1 MEAEARF
8 QQLESQHDWEGA
20 RGALERAI
28 AETESSEARASLHL
42 RLGRLLRDQLLQ
54 GVAALKHFQDAYK
67 LNPGLTE
74 SLADARAVYWELG
87 KLPMV
92 QKLLLLELKAVG
104 GGGRAAEL
112 YRALGD
118 VLSDQGDLEGATDAY
133 KKALQAGAKV
143 DELLA
148 DAQLQGEEWQE
159 RIGELLRI
167 AHEAPTS
174 AERCDAFVRAARI
187 ARRFA
192 PGEFEEILV
201 KAYAANP
208 CDPAAAALYETLL
221 VDEERT
227 DVILETQQAVLAE
240 IEDPKARAAA
250 AFAFGARWAQRHHNP
265 EVAARFLE
273 EALRLDPGLEPA
285 FNFLRERYGQEEGDW
300 ERVVRLADELGD
312 RGHVDPSCSYLLAG
326 GGLVAWRRLGNMK
339 RAEQFFERLGAI
351 APEHPALAAFEAQ
364 TGKPVTSRSTAGSA
378 TDGGTGI
385 TAAQSI
391 DPMPHGN
398 SETEHMDEHEAEQ
411 QTLDEQAMS
420 AERPVTGA
428 SEPPNS
434 GEVVGDVRQVDE
446 AKVAELKEKLEQA
459 EKRPHEYVK
468 VLVALGDE
476 VVDPIERA
484 DYYRQ
489 AAELYAGKFGNHAE
503 AVKTYE
509 LLIEVLPDDVQA
521 LTYLR
526 EMYEKRRDWEKLIAL
541 SRREAESMPPGS
553 ERTEAFRQMAQLAT
567 ERIKKPDVCVN
578 LWAMVLESDPADVEA
593 LGALAGLYERARDY
607 EQLASTLEK
616 LAEVTFDD
624 KQKVEVLTKLGQVAG
639 DRLKDDER
647 AAEAYRLLLT
657 LRPDDRRAQEQLK
670 KRYVALGRWDDLEL
684 FYADTGNWDEFIRV
698 LESNESRAESDAQ
711 RIGML
716 MKVAELWVTQKG
728 KPDRA
733 ARALEKVL
741 SIDETHLDAAERLIP
756 IYEQANN
763 PKGLAKAIEAKL
775 THMDE
780 PEVRLE
786 LLRQVAQLYEE
797 RLRDK
802 ESAFERFAS
811 AFALAPADEQ
821 SQGDMERA
829 AKATGAWDRVVAAY
843 QTAIEGADED
853 TAGVLRLR
861 LGRIFVD
868 ELGKVEEALAE
879 YRAVYESQPDN
890 SEALV
895 ALETLYRKTGGWAD
909 LLEVYNKKLELAADP
924 EDRKTTLF
932 AIAELQEQQLG
943 DATSAIQ
950 TYDAVLE
957 EDATDVGA
965 LSALDRLYRQTESWV
980 EYASVLERRIELDTS
995 EADLVDL
1002 KYRLAQ
1008 TQLTELGDAAKA
1020 LENFREILFL
1030 DANHDGAR
1038 LALEGLLADETLR
1051 GEAARI
1057 LETIYEQR
1065 EDWQKLVEALEI
1077 LAEATDDPDQKVALL
1092 RKMASTASN
1101 QLGSS
1106 EAAIDAQARAVKADP
1121 GNADARLE
1129 LEELAEQAGASEKLI
1144 EIYRDIALKLT
1155 DPDLA
1160 REYWMRLAAIHE
1172 RLGAVDAA
1180 AEAYTKVLDVDPGN
1194 SDALQAMDALYRAHE
1209 RWEELIGVYRMRID
1223 LAVDPGQSEALYA
1236 QMAEVFEERLDKIE
1250 EAIAAYREILALDPT
1265 SRLALGALD
1274 GLLSRQGKWEE
1285 LAENLETQLGLADT
1299 EEAQGKLML
1308 RLASLRE
1315 SKMGEV
1321 QEAIEG
1327 YRQVLE
1333 RDPTNAEALSALERL
1348 GQDEAHEL
1356 LIAEILE
1363 PLYRSTGEYEKLI
1376 GVHEVQVRRAD
1387 DPSRKVELLHQ
1398 VAELYEDAAGDHGA
1412 AFDTMARALA
1422 VEPSDP
1428 TTQDA
1433 LDRLARTSN
1442 RMADLAQTLERLA
1455 AEQEEAELGSQLY
1468 TSAARVYE
1476 SDIGDVDRA
1485 VELYRK
1491 VLVIDPTNLAAA
1503 DALQALFQ
1511 ATERFADMSV
1521 ILQRKA
1527 EILEDLE
1534 EQKSALYQAATLE
1547 EELLGRPERAIAVYE
1562 KVLELDPEDLRS
1574 ADALINLFLSLS
1586 RWEDLLGVYSKKVD
1600 LVLDPEEKKQILYE
1614 VGAVY
1619 ERELSDVDNAIDTYQ
1634 RVLELDPDDIT
1645 ALGRLDVL
1653 YQEAG
1658 NWQEL
1663 LSVLTHEAELT
1674 ADPAEAVGYQYRIA
1688 ALYEQH
1694 LEDVER
1700 AVDLYREILGIQP
1713 DHEPTLAALEGIKD
1727 GTRAPLAAA
1736 AVLEQVYDA
1745 SADWEKL
1752 ISVLEVQA
1760 RFADDQYAQVD
1771 LLHRIAGLYED
1782 SLNDPQRAFDVY
1794 ARSLSADSQN
1804 EDTLGALERLAM
1816 LTERWPAVAA
1826 LYDQEL
1832 EKIVDEPE
1840 RLVELGLRVAQVYEV
1855 QLDDVEGA
1863 VARYRRVLE
1872 ADPESRTAL
1881 TSLDRLFSQAG
1892 RWNELA
1898 EILNKEAE
1906 IGETPEDI
1914 LEFKFRLGQ
1923 LQERELNDVD
1933 RAIEAYRE
1941 VISAAPEHAATV
1953 EALEQLFERGV
1964 RQIEIGEL
1972 LEPLYQA
1979 AGEWERL
1986 LSVREGQLA
1995 HLESLEERIALY
2007 HRMAEDAEERLLDA
2021 DRAFAI
2027 QVRALA
2033 EEPLNE
2039 QTTAE
2044 LERLAA
2050 SIDEGW
2056 EKLANAYADVLGSEG
2071 LTAATAAAVG
2081 NALARV
2087 FEEELADVPKA
2098 EETYRYVLTAVPAEP
2113 QALAQLDR
2121 IYSALEQWAELAG
2134 ILEQR
2139 AVAAEDEFEKVE
2151 LYLRLGSIY
2160 EEHLA
2165 GADEAA
2171 PSAEVAAVEAGELFT
2186 GDAELPGDVV
2196 VPADAEL
2203 PADATLDDDEGEPT
2217 RVEATEF
2224 DGISLEET
2232 EAAGEL
2238 EPVAAG
2244 AVEGL
2249 STVSAYLQDAIRVY
2263 RVIFDELQPDNQDAI
2278 EALARIYERT
2288 AQWEALNGVFQRQLD
2303 NAHGDVEESEIRAKM
2318 AHLASERLNDVDGAI
2333 EGWKRVLDLRGEDP
2347 EALRALAHLYEALGR
2362 WSELTDVL
2370 ERHYDIADSDEDR
2383 VHVLSTRAR
2392 LFDEQLNRDDEAL
2405 EQWQRVLDIDYSNVE
2420 ALRAIAKIWRRRGDS
2435 QELVTALHALVDQ
2448 ATGQLGAEELVA
2460 AYRELGKTYG
2470 TVLEQPYEA
2479 SEAWR
2484 HLLEVDGTDFEAL
2497 DELEKIYRAEER
2509 WEDVVGVK
2517 MQRAAAFSDAEEKVR
2532 ELLEVTELWRSP
2544 LEAYDNATVAYD
2556 RILEVEPLHERA
2568 FKELERLHTRAER
2581 WEPLLE
2587 LYLNRLEYLEEV
2599 PVRNELLRRIA
2610 RVFEERLD
2618 DANQAFDALV
2628 TAFSDDYGDDQTSAY
2643 LERMAQVT
2651 GRWGELINSAN
2662 AWLQDEEDPRK
2673 LIQLGL
2679 RLGKWYGEDLGRPE
2693 YAMPYYQK
2701 VLEMDPQNTRVMR
2714 QMAAIDRLA
2723 GNYQKAGAILNRAL
2737 EVAVVNEDRKAI
2749 LVDLGDILY
2758 RNLDQVD
2765 QATPYYKRALE
2776 VDPNYLPALSALER
2790 IYEDKGQTQE
2800 LVDVLTRK
2808 VTGIEDAAQGI
2819 KERLRLAELL
2829 EKDLRDAQGA
2839 AAIYRQVLEIDS
2851 GNLPGLRG
2859 LERVDEMLQD
2869 WPDLV
2874 EVLQLQ
2880 LEVVETERERVEVL
2894 LKLAA
2899 LQEEQ
2904 FLKADVAAQHLEK
2917 ALEIAPGEERAY
2929 VALERCYRRLKQWF
2943 DLINTYERHIQE
2955 TAERETKLELFGH
2968 IAQVYRDEIGDFDR
2982 AIDALQNVVDVDD
2995 TNVAALDALSKL
3007 YEKQGDAA
3015 RAIEAMT
3022 RVAELTADGK
3032 QKVDMY
3038 YRIGRAME
3046 EKLGDRFGGRE
3057 KLEMALDL
3065 DPSHLPTLAALRTI
3079 AVDESDWDAAARY
3092 LEQEQAHCETPRQ
3105 RAKLLVELGKL
3116 RDEMLGEHDLAI
3128 AAYEQAIQ
3136 LDEDCED
3143 AALPLVREYGEAGR
3157 WADAAPLAEMLVR
3170 KSRNRDR
3177 GEQHSLNKLLG
3188 KVYASLGDHEKALR
3202 AYQAANQLDLTDQ
3215 ESIRG
3220 IADAAF
3226 GQQDWATALTN
3237 YQKVL
3242 TSLGDE
3248 DVDERTDVYF
3258 RLGAIKQGQ
3267 GQDRQAINNYE
3278 KALALNGEH
3287 RPTLDALVDIYGK
3300 ANDWKQ
3306 VAEYK
3311 RQILDSVFDGEER
3324 YEILIEIGDLW
3335 ADREKNAH
3343 KAIEAYEEALELKP
3357 KDHVLLHKILQAYQA
3372 AEEWQK
3378 MVDTLDA
3385 IRSLEERPDRQAR
3398 YLFTQAQIYRD
3409 KLEDLDRAVE
3419 LFNESLD
3426 LNPDFLEAFE
3436 RINKILTAQRNWK
3449 QLERSYRKMLH
3460 RIANKGKKDLEQTLW
3475 QQLGLI
3481 YRDRTG
3487 QTAEAIEAF
3496 RMATAANPDA
3506 QLERQILAELY
3517 EATEQWDEAIKE
3529 QRRLLKLDPLAIENY
3544 QALYRL
3550 YLHKQAYDEAW
3561 CLAAAM
3567 VFMRKADAE
3576 AERFYNDFK
3585 PSGMPQVT
3593 GRLGNEHWMRALV
3606 HPNENLY
3613 VSKIF
3618 EMLAGPALQAK
3629 VAQLK
3634 NQGKL
3639 QLPDPRFKQDPA
3651 TSTVTFAKTFGW
3663 AAQVLGVAAPELY
3676 VRNDVPAYITPVV
3689 ADRPGLIAG
3698 QLVLSGFQPQELTF
3712 ICGKHLTGFR
3722 PEHFIRTL
3730 FPTQAELTIMLFAG
3744 VMLAAPQQPMPAD
3757 LAQSVRAT
3765 AHELARFMQP
3775 VQQEGLRQ
3783 VVKKW
3788 IEAGAKA
3795 NIKRWNQAVE
3805 LTACRA
3811 GLVLCADLEVAKK
3824 IISQEQQFP
3833 GDLPVA
3839 DKLKELLL
3847 FAVSEEY
3854 SALRKALGI
3863 AVPV

>member
-1 MEAEARF
+1 MDAEARF
-8 QQLESQHDWEGA
+8 QQLERQHDWEGA
-20 RGALERAI
+20 RAALERAI
-28 AETESSEARASLHL
+28 AETDDATAKASLHL
-42 RLGRLLRDQLLQ
+42 RLGRLLRDQFLQ

-67 LNPGLTE
+67 LNPELTE

-87 KLPMV
+87 KLGMV
-92 QKLLLLELKAVG
+92 QKLLLLELKAAG
-104 GGGRAAEL
+104 ATERSAHL
-112 YRALGD
+112 YNALGD
-118 VLSDQGDLEGATDAY
+118 VLSDQGEFEAAKEAY
-133 KKALQAGAKV
+133 TKALQAGANV
-143 DELLA
+143 ADLLA
-148 DAQLQGEEWQE
+148 DAELGEDAWQE
-159 RIGELLRI
+159 RIGELLRT
-167 AHEAPTS
+167 AHSATTS
-174 AERCDAFVRAARI
+174 QERAQSFLRAARI
-187 ARRFA
+187 ARRYA

-201 KAYAANP
+201 RAYAAHP
-208 CDPAAAALYETLL
+208 SDPAAAALYETLL
-221 VDEERT
+221 VEGERT
-227 DVILETQQAVLAE
+227 NTIFERQRELLAE
-240 IEDPKARAAA
+240 IQDVATRAKV
-250 AFAFGARWAQRHHNP
+250 AFTFGARWAQRHHNP
-265 EVAARFLE
+265 EVAAQFLE
-273 EALRLDPGLEPA
+273 EALRLDPSQEPA
-285 FNFLRERYGQEEGDW
+285 FTFLRERYGQEEGDW
-300 ERVVRLADELGD
+300 ERVLRLADELSD
-312 RGHVDPSCSYLLAG
+312 RAPRQSAYLLASA
-326 GGLVAWRRLGNMK
+326 GLVAWREQGNIL
-339 RAEQFFERLGAI
+339 RAQKFFERLGAV
-351 APEHPALAAFEAQ
+351 APTHPALDAFEAQ
-364 TGKPVTSRSTAGSA
+364 TGKPVASRSAVASA
-378 TDGGTGI
+378 SHGGARTTDE
-385 TAAQSI
+385 AQSM
-391 DPMPHGN
+391 DPTPHGN

-411 QTLDEQAMS
+411 QALDEQAMAVS
-420 AERPVTGA
+420 AERPVA
-428 SEPPNS
+428 SDPPES
-434 GEVVGDVRQVDE
+434 GEVVGGARVVDA
-446 AKVAELKEKLEQA
+446 AKVADLKDKLEQA

-468 VLVALGDE
+468 LLVALGDE
-476 VVDPIERA
+476 LVDPVERA

-503 AVKTYE
+503 AVKAYE
-509 LLIEVLPDDVQA
+509 LLLDVQSDDA
-521 LTYLR
+521 GAIAYLR
-526 EMYEKRRDWEKLIAL
+526 DMYEKRRDWEKLIGL
-541 SRREAESMPPGS
+541 SRREAEAMEPGP
-553 ERTEAFRQMAQLAT
+553 EQTEAFRQMAQLAT
-567 ERIKKPDVCVN
+567 ERIKKPEVCVS
-578 LWAMVLESDPADVEA
+578 LWTRVLESDPTDAEA
-593 LGALAGLYERARDY
+593 LGALAGLYERSREY
-607 EQLASTLEK
+607 EQLATALEQ
-616 LAEVTFDD
+616 LAEVTFDEN
-624 KQKVEVLTKLGQVAG
+624 QKVEVLTKLGQVAG

-647 AAEAYRLLLT
+647 AAEAYRMLLT

-670 KRYVALGRWDDLEL
+670 KRYVSLGRWDDLEM
-684 FYADTGNWDEFIRV
+684 FYAESGNWDEFIRV
-698 LESNESRAESDAQ
+698 LESNESRAENDAQ

-733 ARALEKVL
+733 SRALEKVL
-741 SIDETHLDAAERLIP
+741 SIDETHLEAAERLIP

-775 THMDE
+775 THIEE
-780 PEVRLE
+780 PSARLE
-786 LLRQVAQLYEE
+786 LLRQAAQLYEE

-802 ESAFERFAS
+802 ESAFERFKA
-811 AFALAPADEQ
+811 AFALAPGDEQ
-821 SQGDMERA
+821 SQADLERA
-829 AKATGAWDRVVAAY
+829 AKATGDWAQVVAAY
-843 QTAIEGADED
+843 QSAIEEADED
-853 TAGVLRLR
+853 TAASLRLR
-861 LGRIFVD
+861 LGRVFVD
-868 ELGKVEEALAE
+868 ELGKVDEALAQ

-890 SEALV
+890 GEALT
-895 ALETLYRKTGGWAD
+895 ALETLYRKTEGWAD
-909 LLEVYNKKLELAADP
+909 LLEVYTKKLALADEP
-924 EDRKTTLF
+924 GERKATLF

-943 DATSAIQ
+943 DAESAIQ
-950 TYDAVLE
+950 TYGSVLE

-965 LSALDRLYRQTESWV
+965 LEALDRLYRQTESW
-980 EYASVLERRIELDTS
+980 ENYAGVLERRIELDNA
-995 EADLVDL
+995 EPVLVDL

-1008 TQLTELGDAAKA
+1008 TQLQQLGDAASA
-1020 LENFREILFL
+1020 LANFQEILFL

-1038 LALEGLLADETLR
+1038 LALEELLSDTALR

-1065 EDWQKLVEALEI
+1065 EEWQKLVDALEI
-1077 LAEATDDPDQKVALL
+1077 LAETTSDSEQKVELL

-1101 QLGSS
+1101 QLGSA
-1106 EAAIDAQARAVKADP
+1106 EGAIEAQARAVKADP
-1121 GNADARLE
+1121 ANADARLE
-1129 LEELAEQAGASEKLI
+1129 LEELAEQAGASQRLI
-1144 EIYRDIALKLT
+1144 QIYRDIALKLT
-1155 DPDLA
+1155 DADLA

-1172 RLGAVDAA
+1172 RLGAVDPA
-1180 AEAYTKVLDVDPGN
+1180 AEAYNKVLEVDPGN
-1194 SDALQAMDALYRAHE
+1194 AEALQAMDALYRANE
-1209 RWEELIGVYRMRID
+1209 RWDALVGVYRKRID
-1223 LAVDPGQSEALYA
+1223 LAEEPGQSEGLYA
-1236 QMAEVFEERLDKIE
+1236 QMAEVYEEKLGQVDD
-1250 EAIAAYREILALDPT
+1250 AIAAYREILALDPT
-1265 SRLALGALD
+1265 SGLALGALD

-1299 EEAQGKLML
+1299 EEAQGELML
-1308 RLASLRE
+1308 RLAALRE
-1315 SKMGEV
+1315 SQMGQV
-1321 QEAIEG
+1321 AEAIEG

-1333 RDPTNAEALSALERL
+1333 RDPTNVQALSALERL
-1348 GQDEAHEL
+1348 GRDAAHEL

-1363 PLYRSTGEYEKLI
+1363 PLYRSTGEYQKLI

-1387 DPSRKVELLHQ
+1387 DASRKVELLHQ
-1398 VAELYEDAAGDHGA
+1398 IAELYEDAAGDAAA

-1422 VEPSDP
+1422 VDP
-1428 TTQDA
+1428 ADATTQDA
-1433 LDRLARTSN
+1433 MDRLARTSD
-1442 RMADLAQTLERLA
+1442 RMADLARVLEQLA
-1455 AEQEEAELGSQLY
+1455 SEQEEAELGSQLY

-1476 SDIGDVDRA
+1476 GDLGDTDRA

-1527 EILEDLE
+1527 EILEDVDQ
-1534 EQKSALYQAATLE
+1534 QKAALYQAATLE
-1547 EELLGRPERAIAVYE
+1547 EELLNRPERAIAVYE
-1562 KVLELDPEDLRS
+1562 KVLELDPEDVRS
-1574 ADALINLFLSLS
+1574 VDALISLFLSLS

-1619 ERELSDVDNAIDTYQ
+1619 ERELSNVAHAIDTYQ
-1634 RVLELDPDDIT
+1634 RVLELDPDDLT

-1653 YQEAG
+1653 YQAAG

-1688 ALYEQH
+1688 ALYEKH

-1700 AVDLYREILGIQP
+1700 AVELYRDILGIQP
-1713 DHEPTLAALEGIKD
+1713 DHEPTLEALEGIKQ
-1727 GTRAPLAAA
+1727 GTESPLAAA

-1745 SADWEKL
+1745 SGDWERL

-1760 RFADDQYAQVD
+1760 RFADDQYARVD
-1771 LLHRIAGLYED
+1771 LLQRIAGLYEE
-1782 SLNDPQRAFDVY
+1782 SLNDPARAFDVY
-1794 ARSLSADSQN
+1794 ARSISVDSQN

-1816 LTERWPAVAA
+1816 LTERWPAVAS

-1832 EKIVDEPE
+1832 DKIAEEPE
-1840 RLVELGLRVAQVYEV
+1840 RVVELGLRVAQVYEV
-1855 QLDDVEGA
+1855 QLENLEA
-1863 VARYRRVLE
+1863 AITRYRRVLA
-1872 ADPESRTAL
+1872 ADPENRTAL
-1881 TSLDRLFSQAG
+1881 TSLDRLFTQAE
-1892 RWNELA
+1892 RWSELA
-1898 EILNKEAE
+1898 EVLGKEAE
-1906 IGETPEDI
+1906 VGESPEEI

-1923 LQERELNDVD
+1923 LQEQQLNDVD
-1933 RAIEAYRE
+1933 RAIAAYRE
-1941 VISAAPEHAATV
+1941 VISAAPEHTATL
-1953 EALEQLFERGV
+1953 EALEQLFARGV
-1964 RQIEIGEL
+1964 RQVEIGEL

-1986 LSVREGQLA
+1986 LNVREGQLA
-1995 HLESLEERIALY
+1995 HLESVEDRVALY

-2021 DRAFAI
+2021 DRAFEI
-2027 QVRALA
+2027 QVRAFS
-2033 EEPLNE
+2033 ENPLNE

-2044 LERLAA
+2044 LERLAG

-2071 LTAATAAAVG
+2071 LSSATAAAVG

-2087 FEEELADVPKA
+2087 FEEELADVAKA
-2098 EETYRYVLTAVPAEP
+2098 EETYRYVVTAVPAEP
-2113 QALAQLDR
+2113 QALANLDR
-2121 IYSALEQWAELAG
+2121 IYTSLEQWTDLAG
-2134 ILEQR
+2134 VLEQR
-2139 AVAAEDEFEKVE
+2139 AAGAQDEYEKVD

-2160 EEHLA
+2160 EERLTGAAEAAEDAEFVEEAGSADVELSEFEDGEDALEGVQTAAVRPAASSASTAVSHLA
-2165 GADEAA
+2165 D
-2171 PSAEVAAVEAGELFT
+2171 AVRA
-2186 GDAELPGDVV
+2186 
-2196 VPADAEL
+2196 
-2203 PADATLDDDEGEPT
+2203 
-2217 RVEATEF
+2217 
-2224 DGISLEET
+2224 
-2232 EAAGEL
+2232 
-2238 EPVAAG
+2238 
-2244 AVEGL
+2244 
-2249 STVSAYLQDAIRVY
+2249 Y
-2263 RVIFDELQPDNQDAI
+2263 RVIFDRLQPDNQEAI
-2278 EALARIYERT
+2278 DALARIYERT
-2288 AQWEALNGVFQRQLD
+2288 EQWSALNGVFQRQLD

-2318 AHLASERLNDVDGAI
+2318 AHLAADRLDNVDGAI
-2333 EGWKRVLDLRGEDP
+2333 EGWKRVLELRGEDP
-2347 EALRALAHLYEALGR
+2347 EALKALAHLYEGLGR
-2362 WSELTDVL
+2362 WAELTDVL

-2392 LFDEQLNRDDEAL
+2392 LFDEQLNRADEAL

-2420 ALRAIAKIWRRRGDS
+2420 ALRAIAKIWRRRGS
-2435 QELVTALHALVDQ
+2435 AQELVTALHALVDQ
-2448 ATGQLGAEELVA
+2448 GAGQLAAEELVSS
-2460 AYRELGKTYG
+2460 YRELGRTYS

-2484 HLLEVDGTDFEAL
+2484 HLLEVDATDFEAL
-2497 DELEKIYRAEER
+2497 AELEKIYRAEER

-2517 MQRAAAFSDAEEKVR
+2517 MQRAAAFSDADERVR
-2532 ELLEVTELWRSP
+2532 ELLEVTELWRHP
-2544 LEAYDNATVAYD
+2544 LEAYDNSTAAYD

-2568 FKELERLHTRAER
+2568 FKELERLHIRAER

-2587 LYLNRLEYLEEV
+2587 LYLNRLEHLEEV
-2599 PVRNELLRRIA
+2599 PVRSELLRRIA
-2610 RVFEERLD
+2610 RVFEERLED
-2618 DANQAFDALV
+2618 TNQAFDALV
-2628 TAFSDDYGDDQTSAY
+2628 NAFSEDYGDDQTSAY
-2643 LERMAQVT
+2643 LERIAQVT

-2662 AWLQDEEDPRK
+2662 AWLTEETEPKK

-2723 GNYQKAGAILNRAL
+2723 GNYQKAGAILNKAL

-2758 RNLDQVD
+2758 RNLDQPD

-2776 VDPNYLPALSALER
+2776 VDPNYLPALAALER

-2829 EKDLRDAQGA
+2829 EQNLRDAQGA
-2839 AAIYRQVLEIDS
+2839 ANIYRQVLEIDS
-2851 GNLPGLRG
+2851 GSLPALRG
-2859 LERVDEMLQD
+2859 LERVDQVLQD
-2869 WPDLV
+2869 WPHLV

-2904 FLKADVAAQHLEK
+2904 FLKADLAAQHLEK
-2917 ALEIAPGEERAY
+2917 ALDIAPAEERAY
-2929 VALERCYRRLKQWF
+2929 VALERCYRRLKQWH
-2943 DLINTYERHIQE
+2943 DLISTYERHIQE
-2955 TAERETKLELFGH
+2955 AADRNTKLELYGH
-2968 IAQVYRDEIGDFDR
+2968 IAQVFRDEIGDIDR
-2982 AIDALQNVVDVDD
+2982 AIDALQNIVDADD

-3007 YEKQGDAA
+3007 HEKQGDAA

-3046 EKLGDRFGGRE
+3046 ERLGDRYGGRE

-3065 DPSHLPTLAALRTI
+3065 DPTHLPTLAALRTI

-3092 LEQEQAHCETPRQ
+3092 LEQEQTHCEAPRQ

-3116 RDEMLGEHDLAI
+3116 RDEMLGEHAQAI

-3143 AALPLVREYGEAGR
+3143 AALPLVREYGETGR
-3157 WADAAPLAEMLVR
+3157 WAEAAPLAEMLVR
-3170 KSRNRDR
+3170 KSKNRDR
-3177 GEQHSLNKLLG
+3177 GEQHTLNKLLG
-3188 KVYASLGDHEKALR
+3188 KVYASLGEHEKALK
-3202 AYQAANQLDLTDQ
+3202 AYQTANQLDLTDQ

-3226 GQQDWATALTN
+3226 GLQDWATALTN

-3242 TSLGDE
+3242 TSLGDD

-3267 GQDRQAINNYE
+3267 GQDRQAVNNYE

-3287 RPTLDALVDIYGK
+3287 RPTLDALVDIYAK
-3300 ANDWKQ
+3300 AKDWKQ

-3311 RQILDSVFDGEER
+3311 RQILDSVFDGAGR
-3324 YEILIEIGDLW
+3324 YAILVEIGDLW
-3335 ADREKNAH
+3335 SEQEKNPH
-3343 KAIEAYEEALELKP
+3343 KAMEAYEEALELKP
-3357 KDHVLLHKILQAYQA
+3357 QDHILLHKILQAYQS

-3385 IRSLEERPDRQAR
+3385 IKAIEERPDRQAR

-3409 KLEDLDRAVE
+3409 KLEDMDRAVE

-3436 RINKILTAQRNWK
+3436 RINKILTAQKNWK

-3460 RIANKGKKDLEQTLW
+3460 RIAGKGKKELEQTLW
-3475 QQLGLI
+3475 HQLGLI

-3487 QTAEAIEAF
+3487 QTGEAIEAF

-3506 QLERQILAELY
+3506 TLERQILAELY
-3517 EATEQWDEAIKE
+3517 ESTEQWDEAIKE
-3529 QRRLLKLDPLAIENY
+3529 QRRLLKADPLAIDNY

-3567 VFMRKADAE
+3567 SFMRKADE
-3576 AERFYNDFK
+3576 QTERFYNDFK
-3585 PSGMPQVT
+3585 PAGMLQVT
-3593 GRLGNEHWMRALV
+3593 GRLTNEHWMRALV

-3613 VSKIF
+3613 ISKIF
-3618 EMLAGPALQAK
+3618 EMIAGPALMAK

-3634 NQGKL
+3634 AQGKL

-3663 AAQVLGVAAPELY
+3663 AAQVLGIAAPDLY
-3676 VRNDVPAYITPVV
+3676 VRNDVPAYVTSVV
-3689 ADRPGLIAG
+3689 AERPAMIAG

-3712 ICGKHLTGFR
+3712 ICGKHLTVFR

-3744 VMLAAPQQPMPAD
+3744 VMLAAPQQPMPPDMAP
-3757 LAQSVRAT
+3757 QIRAT
-3765 AHELARFMQP
+3765 AQGLAPYMQP
-3775 VQQEGLRQ
+3775 VQLEGLRQ
-3783 VVKKW
+3783 VVKKF

-3805 LTACRA
+3805 LTSCRA
-3811 GLVLCADLEVAKK
+3811 GLVLCADLEIAKK
-3824 IISQEQQFP
+3824 IISQEQQLP

-3854 SALRKALGI
+3854 SAIRKALGV
-3863 AVPV
+3863 AVNA

>member
-1 MEAEARF
+1 MDAEARF

-20 RGALERAI
+20 RAALERAI
-28 AETESSEARASLHL
+28 AETEEATAKAHLHL
-42 RLGRLLRDQLLQ
+42 RLGRLLRDQFLQ

-67 LNPGLTE
+67 LNPELTE
-74 SLADARAVYWELG
+74 SLADARGIYWELG
-87 KLPMV
+87 KLAMV
-92 QKLLLLELKAVG
+92 QKLLLLELKAVSG
-104 GGGRAAEL
+104 GERAAQL
-112 YRALGD
+112 YHALGD
-118 VLSDQGDLEGATDAY
+118 VLSDQGDVEGAKEAY
-133 KKALQAGAKV
+133 TKALQAGANV
-143 DELLA
+143 ADLLA
-148 DAQLQGEEWQE
+148 DAELGEDAWQE
-159 RIGELLRI
+159 RIGELLRQ
-167 AHEAPTS
+167 AHGASTS
-174 AERCDAFVRAARI
+174 QERSQAFLRAARI

-192 PGEFEEILV
+192 PGEFEEILAR
-201 KAYAANP
+201 AYAAHP
-208 CDPAAAALYETLL
+208 ADPAAAALYETLL
-221 VDEERT
+221 VEEERT
-227 DVILETQQAVLAE
+227 NAIFETQRGVLAE
-240 IEDPKARAAA
+240 IDDAEARARV
-250 AFAFGARWAQRHHNP
+250 AFTFGARWAQRHHNP
-265 EVAARFLE
+265 EVAAQFFE
-273 EALRLDPGLEPA
+273 EALRLDPRHEPA
-285 FNFLRERYGQEEGDW
+285 FTFLRERYGAEEGDW
-300 ERVVRLADELGD
+300 DRVVRLADELSD
-312 RGHVDPSCSYLLAG
+312 RAPAHSAYLLASA
-326 GGLVAWRRLGNMK
+326 GLVAWRQQGDML
-339 RAEQFFERLGAI
+339 RAQKFFERLGAV
-351 APEHPALAAFEAQ
+351 APTHPALDAFEAQ
-364 TGKPVTSRSTAGSA
+364 TGKPVASRSTAASA
-378 TDGGTGI
+378 IRGGAPTD
-385 TAAQSI
+385 AAQSM
-391 DPMPHGN
+391 DPTPHGN
-398 SETEHMDEHEAEQ
+398 SETEQMDEHEAEQ
-411 QTLDEQAMS
+411 QALDEQAMAAS
-420 AERPVTGA
+420 AERPVA
-428 SEPPNS
+428 SDPPES
-434 GEVVGDVRQVDE
+434 GEVVGSARVADA
-446 AKVAELKEKLEQA
+446 AKIADLKEKLEQA

-468 VLVALGDE
+468 LLVALGDE
-476 VVDPIERA
+476 LVDPVERA

-509 LLIEVLPDDVQA
+509 LLIEVAPDDA
-521 LTYLR
+521 GAIAYLR
-526 EMYEKRRDWEKLIAL
+526 EMYEKRRDWEKLIGL
-541 SRREAESMPPGS
+541 SRREAEALDPGP
-553 ERTEAFRQMAQLAT
+553 EQTEAFRQIAQLAT
-567 ERIKKPDVCVN
+567 ERVKKPEVCVG
-578 LWAMVLESDPADVEA
+578 LWQRVLESDPSDAEA
-593 LGALAGLYERARDY
+593 LAALAGLYERSREY
-607 EQLASTLEK
+607 EQLASVLEQ
-616 LAEVTFDD
+616 LAEVTFDEN
-624 KQKVEVLTKLGQVAG
+624 QKVEVLTKLGQVAG
-639 DRLKDDER
+639 DRLKDDVR
-647 AAEAYRLLLT
+647 AAEAYRMLLT

-670 KRYVALGRWDDLEL
+670 KRYVALGRWDDLEM
-684 FYADTGNWDEFIRV
+684 FYAESGNWDEFIRV
-698 LESNESRAESDAQ
+698 LESNESRAENDEQ

-741 SIDETHLDAAERLIP
+741 SLDETHLEAAERLIP

-763 PKGLAKAIEAKL
+763 PKGLAKALEAKL
-775 THMDE
+775 THVEE
-780 PEVRLE
+780 PVARLE
-786 LLRQVAQLYEE
+786 LLRRAAQLYEE

-802 ESAFERFAS
+802 ESAFERFKA
-811 AFALAPADEQ
+811 AFALAPGDEQ
-821 SQGDMERA
+821 SQADLERS
-829 AKATGAWDRVVAAY
+829 AKATGDWTQVVAAY
-843 QTAIEGADED
+843 QAAVEEADAD
-853 TAGVLRLR
+853 TAATLRLR
-861 LGRIFVD
+861 LGRVFVD

-890 SEALV
+890 AEALT
-895 ALETLYRKTGGWAD
+895 ALETLYRKTEGWAE
-909 LLEVYNKKLELAADP
+909 LLDVYNKKLELADAAD
-924 EDRKTTLF
+924 ERKATLF

-943 DATSAIQ
+943 DAASAIE
-950 TYDAVLE
+950 TYNLVLE
-957 EDATDVGA
+957 EDATDKGA
-965 LSALDRLYRQTESWV
+965 LEALDRLYRQTESW
-980 EYASVLERRIELDTS
+980 ESYASVLERRIELDAT
-995 EADLVDL
+995 EAVLVDL

-1008 TQLTELGDAAKA
+1008 TQLQQLGDAASA
-1020 LENFREILFL
+1020 LANFQEILFL

-1038 LALEGLLADETLR
+1038 LALEALLEDKALR

-1065 EDWQKLVEALEI
+1065 EEWQKLVDALEI
-1077 LAEATDDPDQKVALL
+1077 LAETTDDPDQKVELL
-1092 RKMASTASN
+1092 RKMAFTASN
-1101 QLGSS
+1101 QLGSA
-1106 EAAIDAQARAVKADP
+1106 EGAIEAQARAVKANP
-1121 GNADARLE
+1121 ANADARLE
-1129 LEELAEQAGASEKLI
+1129 LEELAEQAGASQRLI
-1144 EIYRDIALKLT
+1144 EIYRDIALKL
-1155 DPDLA
+1155 DDADLA
-1160 REYWMRLAAIHE
+1160 REYWMRLAAIQE
-1172 RLGAVDAA
+1172 RLGAVDPA
-1180 AEAYTKVLDVDPGN
+1180 AEAYNKVLEVDPGN
-1194 SDALQAMDALYRAHE
+1194 AEALQAMDALYRANE
-1209 RWEELIGVYRMRID
+1209 RWTELVGVYRKRIE
-1223 LAVDPGQSEALYA
+1223 LADDPEPLYA
-1236 QMAEVFEERLDKIE
+1236 QMAEVYEEKLGQVDD
-1250 EAIAAYREILALDPT
+1250 AIAAYREILALDPT
-1265 SRLALGALD
+1265 SSLALGALD

-1299 EEAQGKLML
+1299 EEAQGELML
-1308 RLASLRE
+1308 RLAALRE
-1315 SKMGEV
+1315 SRMGQV
-1321 QEAIEG
+1321 GEAIEG

-1333 RDPTNAEALSALERL
+1333 RDPTNAQALSALERL

-1363 PLYRSTGEYEKLI
+1363 PLYRSAGEYQKLI

-1387 DPSRKVELLHQ
+1387 DASRKVELLHQ
-1398 VAELYEDAAGDHGA
+1398 IAELYEDAAGDPGA

-1422 VEPSDP
+1422 VDPSEP

-1433 LDRLARTSN
+1433 MDRLARTSN
-1442 RMADLAQTLERLA
+1442 RMGDLARVLEQLA
-1455 AEQEEAELGSQLY
+1455 SEQEDAELGSQLY

-1476 SDIGDVDRA
+1476 GDLGDTDRA

-1503 DALQALFQ
+1503 EALQALFQ
-1511 ATERFADMSV
+1511 ATERFGDMSV

-1527 EILEDLE
+1527 EILEDIDQ
-1534 EQKSALYQAATLE
+1534 QKAALYQAATLE
-1547 EELLGRPERAIAVYE
+1547 EEVLNRPERAIAVYE
-1562 KVLELDPEDLRS
+1562 KVLELDPEDIRS
-1574 ADALINLFLSLS
+1574 VDALISLFLSLS
-1586 RWEDLLGVYSKKVD
+1586 RWEELLGVYSKKVD
-1600 LVLDPEEKKQILYE
+1600 LVLDPDEKKQILYE

-1619 ERELSDVDNAIDTYQ
+1619 ERELSNVEHAIDTYQ
-1634 RVLELDPDDIT
+1634 RVLELDPDDLT

-1653 YQEAG
+1653 YQSAE

-1674 ADPAEAVGYQYRIA
+1674 ADPAEAVGFQYRIA

-1700 AVDLYREILGIQP
+1700 AVELYRDILGIQP
-1713 DHEPTLAALEGIKD
+1713 DHEPTLAALEGIKS
-1727 GTRAPLAAA
+1727 GSQAPLAAA
-1736 AVLEQVYDA
+1736 AVLEQVYEA
-1745 SADWEKL
+1745 AGDWERL

-1760 RFADDQYAQVD
+1760 RFAEDQYARVD
-1771 LLHRIAGLYED
+1771 LLHRIATLYEESVGD
-1782 SLNDPQRAFDVY
+1782 AGRAFDVY
-1794 ARSLSADSQN
+1794 ARSIAVDSQN

-1816 LTERWPAVAA
+1816 LTERWPAVAS

-1832 EKIVDEPE
+1832 DKVADEPE

-1855 QLDDVEGA
+1855 QLDNLEAA

-1872 ADPESRTAL
+1872 ADPENRTAL
-1881 TSLDRLFSQAG
+1881 TSLDRLFTQAE
-1892 RWNELA
+1892 RWSELA
-1898 EILNKEAE
+1898 EILAKEAE
-1906 IGETPEDI
+1906 VGETPEEI

-1923 LQERELNDVD
+1923 LQERELNDVA

-1941 VISAAPEHAATV
+1941 VIAAAPEHTATID
-1953 EALEQLFERGV
+1953 ALEQLFARGV
-1964 RQIEIGEL
+1964 RQVEIGEL

-1986 LSVREGQLA
+1986 LNVREGQLA
-1995 HLESLEERIALY
+1995 HLASVDERVALY

-2021 DRAFAI
+2021 ERAFDI
-2027 QVRALA
+2027 LVRALGEDA
-2033 EEPLNE
+2033 LNE
-2039 QTTAE
+2039 QTRGE
-2044 LERLAA
+2044 LERLAG

-2056 EKLANAYADVLGSEG
+2056 EKLANAYADVLGAED
-2071 LTAATAAAVG
+2071 LLAVTAASVG

-2087 FEEELADVPKA
+2087 FEEELADIAKA

-2113 QALAQLDR
+2113 QALANLDR
-2121 IYSALEQWAELAG
+2121 IYTSLEQWAELAG
-2134 ILEQR
+2134 VLEQR
-2139 AVAAEDEFEKVE
+2139 AAAAEDEYEKVE
-2151 LYLRLGSIY
+2151 LYLRLGTIY
-2160 EEHLA
+2160 EERLS
-2165 GADEAA
+2165 GAEAA
-2171 PSAEVAAVEAGELFT
+2171 PESEIAPVSEAVDEFLEGGSAADVELEDLVAA
-2186 GDAELPGDVV
+2186 D
-2196 VPADAEL
+2196 
-2203 PADATLDDDEGEPT
+2203 
-2217 RVEATEF
+2217 
-2224 DGISLEET
+2224 
-2232 EAAGEL
+2232 GEL
-2238 EPVAAG
+2238 EGEEAGTTPEQAAP
-2244 AVEGL
+2244 AAAAIDPRL
-2249 STVSAYLQDAIRVY
+2249 ADAIRAY
-2263 RVIFDELQPDNQDAI
+2263 RVIFDRLQPDNQDAI
-2278 EALARIYERT
+2278 DALARIYERT
-2288 AQWEALNGVFQRQLD
+2288 GQWEALNGVFQRQLE
-2303 NAHGDVEESEIRAKM
+2303 NAHGDVEEAEIRAKM
-2318 AHLASERLNDVDGAI
+2318 AHLAAERLGNVEGAI
-2333 EGWKRVLDLRGEDP
+2333 EGWKRVLELRGEDP
-2347 EALRALAHLYEALGR
+2347 EALKALAHLYEGLGR
-2362 WSELTDVL
+2362 WAELTDVL

-2392 LFDEQLNRDDEAL
+2392 LFDEQLNRADEAL

-2420 ALRAIAKIWRRRGDS
+2420 ALRAIAKIWRRRGS
-2435 QELVTALHALVDQ
+2435 AQELVTALHALVEQ
-2448 ATGQLGAEELVA
+2448 GAGQLDAEELVA
-2460 AYRELGKTYG
+2460 SYRELGRTYA
-2470 TVLEQPYEA
+2470 TVLEQSYEA

-2484 HLLEVDGTDFEAL
+2484 KLLEVDATDSEAL

-2517 MQRAAAFSDAEEKVR
+2517 MQRAAAFSDPEEKVR
-2532 ELLEVTELWRSP
+2532 ELLEVTELWRQP
-2544 LEAYDNATVAYD
+2544 LEAYDNSTTAYE

-2568 FKELERLHTRAER
+2568 FKELERLHIRAER

-2587 LYLNRLEYLEEV
+2587 LYLNRLEHLEEV
-2599 PVRNELLRRIA
+2599 PARGELLRRIA
-2610 RVFEERLD
+2610 RVFEERLE

-2628 TAFSDDYGDDQTSAY
+2628 NAFSEDYGDDQTSSY

-2662 AWLQDEEDPRK
+2662 AWLTEETEPKK

-2723 GNYQKAGAILNRAL
+2723 GNYQKAGAILNKAL

-2758 RNLDQVD
+2758 RNLDQAD

-2776 VDPNYLPALSALER
+2776 VDPNYLPALAALER
-2790 IYEDKGQTQE
+2790 IYEDKGLTQE

-2829 EKDLRDAQGA
+2829 EKNLKDAQGA
-2839 AAIYRQVLEIDS
+2839 ANIYRQVLEIDS

-2859 LERVDEMLQD
+2859 LERVDEILQD
-2869 WPDLV
+2869 WPHLV

-2904 FLKADVAAQHLEK
+2904 FLKADIAAQHLEK
-2917 ALEIAPGEERAY
+2917 ALDIAPAEERAY
-2929 VALERCYRRLKQWF
+2929 VALERCYRRLKQWH

-2955 TAERETKLELFGH
+2955 AADRSTKLELYGH
-2968 IAQVYRDEIGDFDR
+2968 IAQVYRDEIGDIDR
-2982 AIDALQNVVDVDD
+2982 AIDALQNIVDADD
-2995 TNVAALDALSKL
+2995 TNVAALDALAKL
-3007 YEKQGDAA
+3007 HEKQGDTA

-3022 RVAELTADGK
+3022 RVADLTADGK

-3046 EKLGDRFGGRE
+3046 EKLGDRYGGRE
-3057 KLEMALDL
+3057 KLEMALDI
-3065 DPSHLPTLAALRTI
+3065 DPTHLPTLAALRTI

-3092 LEQEQAHCETPRQ
+3092 LEQEQTHCEAPRQ

-3116 RDEMLGEHDLAI
+3116 RDEMLGEHAQAI
-3128 AAYEQAIQ
+3128 AAFEQAIQ
-3136 LDEDCED
+3136 LDEDCEE
-3143 AALPLVREYGEAGR
+3143 AALPLVREYGETGR
-3157 WADAAPLAEMLVR
+3157 WAEAAPLAEMLVR
-3170 KSRNRDR
+3170 KSKNRDR

-3188 KVYASLGDHEKALR
+3188 KVYANLGEYEKSLK
-3202 AYQAANQLDLTDQ
+3202 AYQTANQLDLTDQ

-3226 GQQDWATALTN
+3226 GLQDWATALTN

-3242 TSLGDE
+3242 TSLGE
-3248 DVDERTDVYF
+3248 GDVDERTDVYF
-3258 RLGAIKQGQ
+3258 RLGAIKQAQ

-3287 RPTLDALVDIYGK
+3287 RPTLDALVDIYTK
-3300 ANDWKQ
+3300 AKDWKQ

-3311 RQILDSVFDGEER
+3311 RQILDSVFDGADR
-3324 YEILIEIGDLW
+3324 YAILVEIGDLW
-3335 ADREKNAH
+3335 AEQEKNPH

-3385 IRSLEERPDRQAR
+3385 IKAIEERPDRQAR

-3475 QQLGLI
+3475 HQLGLI

-3487 QTAEAIEAF
+3487 QTGEAIEAF
-3496 RMATAANPDA
+3496 RMATAANPEA
-3506 QLERQILAELY
+3506 TLERKILAELF

-3529 QRRLLKLDPLAIENY
+3529 QRRLLQADPLAIENY

-3567 VFMRKADAE
+3567 SFMRKADE
-3576 AERFYNDFK
+3576 QTERFYNDFK
-3585 PSGMPQVT
+3585 PQGMLQVT
-3593 GRLGNEHWMRALV
+3593 GRLTNDHWMRALV

-3613 VSKIF
+3613 ISKIF
-3618 EMLAGPALQAK
+3618 EMIAGAALQAK

-3634 NQGKL
+3634 AQGKL

-3663 AAQVLGVAAPELY
+3663 AAQVLGIAAPDLY
-3676 VRNDVPAYITPVV
+3676 VRNDVPAYVTSVV
-3689 ADRPGLIAG
+3689 ADRPAMIAG

-3712 ICGKHLTGFR
+3712 ICGKHLTAFR

-3744 VMLAAPQQPMPAD
+3744 VMLAAPQQPMPPDMAP
-3757 LAQSVRAT
+3757 QIRAT
-3765 AHELARFMQP
+3765 AQGLAPFMQP
-3775 VQQEGLRQ
+3775 VQLEGLRQ
-3783 VVKKW
+3783 VVKKF

-3811 GLVLCADLEVAKK
+3811 GLVLCADLEIAKK
-3824 IISQEQQFP
+3824 IISQEQQLP

-3854 SALRKALGI
+3854 SAIRKALGV
-3863 AVPV
+3863 AVNA

>member
-1 MEAEARF
+1 MDAEARF

-20 RGALERAI
+20 RSALERAI
-28 AETESSEARASLHL
+28 AETEQSEAKANLHL
-42 RLGRLLRDQLLQ
+42 RLGRLLRDRFLQ

-67 LNPGLTE
+67 LNPGLTD
-74 SLADARAVYWELG
+74 SLADARKVYWELG
-87 KLPMV
+87 KLGMV
-92 QKLLLLELKAVG
+92 QKLLLLELKASSSG
-104 GGGRAAEL
+104 ERAADL
-112 YRALGD
+112 YHALGD
-118 VLSDQGDLEGATDAY
+118 VLSDQGDVAAATEAY
-133 KKALQAGAKV
+133 TKALQAGANV
-143 DELLA
+143 EEQLA
-148 DAQLQGEEWQE
+148 DAQLGDEQWQE
-159 RIGELLRI
+159 RIGELLRV
-167 AHEAPTS
+167 AHGAPGS
-174 AERCDAFVRAARI
+174 RERAGAFLRAARI

-192 PGEFEEILV
+192 PGDFEEILV
-201 KAYAANP
+201 RAYAANP
-208 CDPAAAALYETLL
+208 GDAAAAALYETLL
-221 VDEERT
+221 VEEERT
-227 DVILETQQAVLAE
+227 DAILDTQRQVLADLA
-240 IEDPKARAAA
+240 DPRERADV
-250 AFAFGARWAQRHHNP
+250 AFTFGARWAQRHHNP

-285 FNFLRERYGQEEGDW
+285 FTFLVERYGQEEGDW
-300 ERVVRLADELGD
+300 ERVLRLADELSD
-312 RGHVDPSCSYLLAG
+312 RAHKEPSLGYLLAG
-326 GGLVAWRRLGNMK
+326 AGLVAWRQQGNMK

-351 APEHPALAAFEAQ
+351 APAHPALAAFEAQ
-364 TGKPVTSRSTAGSA
+364 TGKPVTSRSTEGSA
-378 TDGGTGI
+378 TRGGTST

-411 QTLDEQAMS
+411 QALDEQAMAMS

-428 SEPPNS
+428 SEQPDS
-434 GEVVGDVRQVDE
+434 GEVVGGSRQQDE
-446 AKVAELKEKLEQA
+446 GKIAELKEKLEQA

-476 VVDPIERA
+476 LADPVERA
-484 DYYRQ
+484 EYYRQ
-489 AAELYAGKFGNHAE
+489 AAELYSGKFGNHAE

-509 LLIEVLPDDVQA
+509 LLVEVQPDDAPA
-521 LTYLR
+521 LAYLR

-541 SRREAESMPPGS
+541 SRREAESMPPGA

-567 ERIKKPDVCVN
+567 ERIKKPEVCVN
-578 LWAMVLESDPADVEA
+578 LWAMVLDSDPADVEA
-593 LGALAGLYERARDY
+593 LAALAGLYERARDY

-624 KQKVEVLTKLGQVAG
+624 KQKVDVLTKLGQVAG

-670 KRYVALGRWDDLEL
+670 KRYVALGRWDDLEM

-698 LESNESRAESDAQ
+698 LESNESRADSDAQ

-733 ARALEKVL
+733 SRALEKVL
-741 SIDETHLDAAERLIP
+741 TIDETHLDAAERLIP

-802 ESAFERFAS
+802 ESAFERFKS
-811 AFALAPADEQ
+811 AFAIAPGDEQ

-829 AKATGAWDRVVAAY
+829 AKATGAWDQVVAAY
-843 QTAIEGADED
+843 QSAVEGADED
-853 TAGVLRLR
+853 TAGALRLR
-861 LGRIFVD
+861 LGRVFVD

-895 ALETLYRKTGGWAD
+895 ALETLYRKTSGWTD

-924 EDRKTTLF
+924 EERKGTLF

-943 DATSAIQ
+943 DAASAIR
-950 TYDAVLE
+950 TYDSVLE
-957 EDATDVGA
+957 EDATDIGA
-965 LSALDRLYRQTESWV
+965 LEALDRLYRQTESWE
-980 EYASVLERRIELDTS
+980 EYASVLERRIELDNTES
-995 EADLVDL
+995 ALVDL

-1008 TQLTELGDAAKA
+1008 TQLNELGDAAKA

-1038 LALEGLLADETLR
+1038 LALEGLLTDQALR

-1077 LAEATDDPDQKVALL
+1077 LAEATEDPEQKVELL

-1106 EAAIDAQARAVKADP
+1106 GAAIDAQARAVKADP

-1129 LEELAEQAGASEKLI
+1129 LEELAEQAGASQKLI
-1144 EIYRDIALKLT
+1144 QIYRDIALKLT
-1155 DPDLA
+1155 DPELA
-1160 REYWMRLAAIHE
+1160 REYWMRLASIHE

-1180 AEAYTKVLDVDPGN
+1180 AEAYAKVLEVDPGN
-1194 SDALQAMDALYRAHE
+1194 SDALQAMDSLYRANE
-1209 RWEELIGVYRMRID
+1209 RWEELVGVYRMRID
-1223 LAVDPGQSEALYA
+1223 LADEPGQSEALYA
-1236 QMAEVFEERLDKIE
+1236 QMAEVYEERLEKVD

-1274 GLLSRQGKWEE
+1274 GLLSRQEKWEE

-1299 EEAQGKLML
+1299 EEAQGRLML

-1333 RDPTNAEALSALERL
+1333 RDPTNAEALGALERL
-1348 GQDEAHEL
+1348 GRDEAHEL

-1363 PLYRSTGEYEKLI
+1363 PLYRSTGEYQKLI

-1387 DPSRKVELLHQ
+1387 DPSRKVELLQQ

-1422 VEPSDP
+1422 VEPSDV

-1433 LDRLARTSN
+1433 LDRLARTSD
-1442 RMADLAQTLERLA
+1442 RMTDLAQTLERLA
-1455 AEQEEAELGSQLY
+1455 GEQEEAELGSQLY

-1511 ATERFADMSV
+1511 GTERFGDMSV

-1527 EILEDLE
+1527 EILEDLDQ
-1534 EQKSALYQAATLE
+1534 QKAALYQAATLE
-1547 EELLGRPERAIAVYE
+1547 EELLNRPERAIAVYE

-1574 ADALINLFLSLS
+1574 VDALVSLFLSLS

-1634 RVLELDPDDIT
+1634 RVLELDPDDLT

-1653 YQEAG
+1653 YQAAG

-1663 LSVLTHEAELT
+1663 LSILTHEADLT

-1694 LEDVER
+1694 LGDVER

-1713 DHEPTLAALEGIKD
+1713 DHEPTLSALEGIKN
-1727 GTRAPLAAA
+1727 GPKAPLAAA

-1771 LLHRIAGLYED
+1771 LLHRIAALYED

-1804 EDTLGALERLAM
+1804 EDTLGALERLGM
-1816 LTERWPAVAA
+1816 LTERWPAVAS

-1832 EKIVDEPE
+1832 EKIADEPE

-1855 QLDDVEGA
+1855 QLDNVEEA

-1872 ADPESRTAL
+1872 ADEESRTAL
-1881 TSLDRLFSQAG
+1881 TSLDRLFSQSG
-1892 RWNELA
+1892 RWGELA
-1898 EILNKEAE
+1898 EVLNKEAE
-1906 IGETPEDI
+1906 IGETPEEI

-1933 RAIEAYRE
+1933 KAIEAYRE
-1941 VISAAPEHAATV
+1941 VISAAPEHTAAV

-1964 RQIEIGEL
+1964 RQVEIGEL

-1986 LSVREGQLA
+1986 LNVREGQLA
-1995 HLESLEERIALY
+1995 HLESVEERIALF
-2007 HRMAEDAEERLLDA
+2007 HRMAEDSEERLLDA
-2021 DRAFAI
+2021 DRAFAF
-2027 QVRALA
+2027 QVRALS

-2039 QTTAE
+2039 QTTGE

-2050 SIDEGW
+2050 AIDEGW
-2056 EKLANAYADVLGSEG
+2056 EKLANAYADVLGSDG

-2087 FEEELADVPKA
+2087 FEEELADVTKA
-2098 EETYRYVLTAVPAEP
+2098 EETYRYVLTSVPAEP
-2113 QALAQLDR
+2113 QALTNLDR
-2121 IYSALEQWAELAG
+2121 IYSSLEQWAELAG

-2139 AVAAEDEFEKVE
+2139 AAAAQDEFEKVE

-2160 EEHLA
+2160 EERLA
-2165 GADEAA
+2165 EGPSAPPIAEAPPADVELGDLLPAETEVGEGGEFEGGELDAGEPEAGELDAGELDGVVLDAGVVEESEEAIEAAPVDAA
-2171 PSAEVAAVEAGELFT
+2171 PSAAGH
-2186 GDAELPGDVV
+2186 
-2196 VPADAEL
+2196 
-2203 PADATLDDDEGEPT
+2203 
-2217 RVEATEF
+2217 
-2224 DGISLEET
+2224 
-2232 EAAGEL
+2232 
-2238 EPVAAG
+2238 
-2244 AVEGL
+2244 
-2249 STVSAYLQDAIRVY
+2249 LQDAIRAY

-2278 EALARIYERT
+2278 DALARIYQRT
-2288 AQWEALNGVFQRQLD
+2288 GQWAALNGVFQRQLD
-2303 NAHGDVEESEIRAKM
+2303 NAHGDAEESEIRAKM
-2318 AHLASERLNDVDGAI
+2318 AHLASERLDDVDGAI

-2347 EALRALAHLYEALGR
+2347 EALRALARLYEGLGR

-2392 LFDEQLNRDDEAL
+2392 LFDEQLHRDDEAL

-2420 ALRAIAKIWRRRGDS
+2420 ALRAIAKIWRRRGNS

-2448 ATGQLGAEELVA
+2448 GAGQLAAEELVSS
-2460 AYRELGKTYG
+2460 YRELGKTYG
-2470 TVLEQPYEA
+2470 AVLEQPYEA

-2484 HLLEVDGTDFEAL
+2484 QLLEVDGTDFEAL

-2517 MQRAAAFSDAEEKVR
+2517 MQRAAAFSDPEEKVR
-2532 ELLEVTELWRSP
+2532 ELLEVTDLWRNP
-2544 LEAYDNATVAYD
+2544 LEAYDNSTAAYD
-2556 RILEVEPLHERA
+2556 RILEVDPLHERA
-2568 FKELERLHTRAER
+2568 FKELERLHTRTER

-2587 LYLNRLEYLEEV
+2587 LYLNRLEHLEDV

-2610 RVFEERLD
+2610 RVFEERLED
-2618 DANQAFDALV
+2618 TNQAFDALV
-2628 TAFSDDYGDDQTSAY
+2628 NAFSDDYGDDQTSAY

-2662 AWLQDEEDPRK
+2662 AWLQEEEEPRK

-2723 GNYQKAGAILNRAL
+2723 GNYQKAGATLNRAL

-2776 VDPNYLPALSALER
+2776 VDPNYVPALSALER

-2829 EKDLRDAQGA
+2829 EKNLRDAQGA
-2839 AAIYRQVLEIDS
+2839 ASIYRQVLEIDS

-2894 LKLAA
+2894 LKLAT

-2904 FLKADVAAQHLEK
+2904 FLKVDVAAQHLEK
-2917 ALEIAPGEERAY
+2917 ALEIAPAEERAY
-2929 VALERCYRRLKQWF
+2929 VALERCYRRLKQWL
-2943 DLINTYERHIQE
+2943 DLINAYERHIQE
-2955 TAERETKLELFGH
+2955 AADRDTKLELFGQ
-2968 IAQVYRDEIGDFDR
+2968 IARVYRDEIGDIDR

-2995 TNVAALDALSKL
+2995 SNVAALDALSKL

-3015 RAIEAMT
+3015 RAIESMT

-3065 DPSHLPTLAALRTI
+3065 DPAHLPTLAALRTI

-3092 LEQEQAHCETPRQ
+3092 LEQEQAHCEAPRQ

-3116 RDEMLGEHDLAI
+3116 RDEMLGEHEQAI

-3143 AALPLVREYGEAGR
+3143 AALPLVREYGDSGR

-3170 KSRNRDR
+3170 KSKNRDR

-3188 KVYASLGDHEKALR
+3188 KVYASLGDHEKALK
-3202 AYQAANQLDLTDQ
+3202 AYQTANQLDLTDQ

-3226 GQQDWATALTN
+3226 GLQDWPTALTN

-3287 RPTLDALVDIYGK
+3287 RPTLDALVDIYSK

-3311 RQILDSVFDGEER
+3311 RQILDSVFDGDQR
-3324 YEILIEIGDLW
+3324 YAVLIEIGDLW
-3335 ADREKNAH
+3335 AEREKNPH

-3357 KDHVLLHKILQAYQA
+3357 QDHVLLHKILQAYQA

-3378 MVDTLDA
+3378 MVDTLDSIKA
-3385 IRSLEERPDRQAR
+3385 IEERPERQAR

-3409 KLEDLDRAVE
+3409 KLEDMDRAVE

-3426 LNPDFLEAFE
+3426 LNPEFLEAFE
-3436 RINKILTAQRNWK
+3436 RINKILTGQRNWK

-3460 RIANKGKKDLEQTLW
+3460 RIANKGKKELEQTLW
-3475 QQLGLI
+3475 HQLGLI

-3487 QTAEAIEAF
+3487 QTTDAIEAF

-3517 EATEQWDEAIKE
+3517 ESTEQWDDAIKE
-3529 QRRLLKLDPLAIENY
+3529 QRRLLKLDPLAIDNY

-3550 YLHKQAYDEAW
+3550 YLHKQSYDEAW

-3567 VFMRKADAE
+3567 CFMHKADADT
-3576 AERFYNDFK
+3576 ERFYNDFK
-3585 PSGMPQVT
+3585 AQGMLQVT

-3618 EMLAGPALQAK
+3618 EMIAAPALQAK

-3634 NQGKL
+3634 AQGKL

-3663 AAQVLGVAAPELY
+3663 AAQVLGVPAPELY
-3676 VRNDVPAYITPVV
+3676 VRNDVPAYITSVV
-3689 ADRPGLIAG
+3689 AERPAMIAG

-3712 ICGKHLTGFR
+3712 ICGKHLTVFR

-3744 VMLAAPQQPMPAD
+3744 VMLAAPQQPMPPDMAP
-3757 LAQSVRAT
+3757 QIRAT
-3765 AHELARFMQP
+3765 AQELARYMQP
-3775 VQQEGLRQ
+3775 VQLEGLRQ

-3811 GLVLCADLEVAKK
+3811 GLVLCADLDTAKK
-3824 IISQEQQFP
+3824 IISQEQQLP

-3854 SALRKALGI
+3854 SAIRKALGV